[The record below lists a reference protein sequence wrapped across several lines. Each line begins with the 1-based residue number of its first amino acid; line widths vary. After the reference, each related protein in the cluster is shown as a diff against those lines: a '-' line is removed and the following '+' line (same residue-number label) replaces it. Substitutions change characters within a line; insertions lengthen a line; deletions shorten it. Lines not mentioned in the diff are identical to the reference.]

1 MLNWRFAV
9 STAAGKISHI
19 AFIWG
24 VEFQHDFIDNIG
36 LLRIKIRTL
45 LQFRIDLDERDIN
58 GVMIQVVSPTKEEE
72 KTKDVSFASVTSI
85 Y

>member
-1 MLNWRFAV
+1 MVNWRFAV
-9 STAAGKISHI
+9 CTAGKISHI

-58 GVMIQVVSPTKEEE
+58 GVMIQVSPTKEEE
-72 KTKDVSFASVTSI
+72 KTKDMSFASVTSI
-85 Y
+85 